1 MMFVMTEQEMQK
13 RVEAIRKRLKST
25 LTQQDK
31 ERLALMDERIADR
44 MSRDVCGWGHQ
55 KDSK

>member
-1 MMFVMTEQEMQK
+1 MTEQEMQK